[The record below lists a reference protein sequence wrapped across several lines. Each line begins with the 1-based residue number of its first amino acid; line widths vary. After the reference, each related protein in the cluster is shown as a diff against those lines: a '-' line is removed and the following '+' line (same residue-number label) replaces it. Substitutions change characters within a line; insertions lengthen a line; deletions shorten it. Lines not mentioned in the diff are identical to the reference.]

1 MFSGFIHI
9 VPCIRI
15 SFLLVV
21 EYYFIVC
28 IYCFVYPFIV
38 DGFLGYFHLFA
49 VVSNAA
55 MNIDVQLF
63 ESLPLVLLVIYL
75 GVEFLNHMLILCL

>member
-9 VPCIRI
+9 VACIRI

-28 IYCFVYPFIV
+28 IYCFVYPF
-38 DGFLGYFHLFA
+38 GFLGYFHLLA

-55 MNIDVQLF
+55 MNIDVQVS
-63 ESLPLVLLVIYL
+63 ESLPLVLLVMCL
-75 GVEFLNHMLILCL
+75 GVVCLNHMLILFF